1 MVPMKPGDLVRMING
16 EQDGRTV
23 WLYGGDERPWDE
35 NTRLIPS
42 DVPFRFS
49 QIALVL
55 KNAPDPVY
63 EGFYLYLK
71 VLAPEGVGWVHQ
83 NMVEVVG

>member
-1 MVPMKPGDLVRMING
+1 MKPGDLVRMING
-16 EQDGRTV
+16 EPGGRTV
-23 WLYGGDERPWDE
+23 WLYGGDEHPWDE
-35 NTRLIPS
+35 NTRMIPS

-55 KNAPDPVY
+55 KNAHDPVY
-63 EGFYLYLK
+63 DGKKLYLK
-71 VLAPEGVGWVHQ
+71 VLAPCGTGWVHQ